1 MTEIQA
7 HTTATR
13 VVLDVLLER
22 KDTTR
27 TFRMYAVEPEVLVP
41 MARAALVA
49 RYRQLVPPG
58 ATEADVPHIAATIA
72 PLIRRAAT

>member
-1 MTEIQA
+1 MTEIEA

-22 KDTTR
+22 RDTTR
-27 TFRMYAVEPEVLVP
+27 PFRMCAVAPEVLVP

-49 RYRQLVPPG
+49 RYRQLVPPD
-58 ATEADVPHIAATIA
+58 ATEADVPTIASTIA
-72 PLIRRAAT
+72 PLIRQAAT